1 MKKYIFT
8 SSLFF
13 LFLSSYCQEKN
24 EIQNFKRNELKINA
38 PFLVAGALEIDYEK
52 LLNDESGV
60 GVIGFLGLDN
70 GITKKFS
77 IAPYYRF
84 YFGKKPAAGFFVDGF
99 GMFNVSKPEAYTMYS
114 YYDTTTGS
122 YVYTTTP
129 ETTITDFAL
138 GFSIGAKWLTRRG
151 FIFELKSGIGRN
163 LFNKK
168 SAFYDNEIVF
178 NGGLNIGYRF

>member
-8 SSLFF
+8 AF
-13 LFLSSYCQEKN
+13 LFLLFMSSYSQEKN

-38 PFLVAGALEIDYEK
+38 PFLVAGALEVDYEK

-70 GITKKFS
+70 GIDKKFS
-77 IAPYYRF
+77 ITPYYRF

-99 GMFNVSKPEAYTMYS
+99 GMLNVSKPES
-114 YYDTTTGS
+114 YAIYFYDSTTGN
-122 YVYTTTP
+122 YLYTKTP
-129 ETTITDFAL
+129 EKTITDFAL
-138 GFSIGAKWLTRRG
+138 GFSIGAKWLTKRG

-168 SAFYDNEIVF
+168 SAFYNNEIVF

>member
-8 SSLFF
+8 AL
-13 LFLSSYCQEKN
+13 LFLLFISSYCQEKK

-38 PFLVAGALEIDYEK
+38 PYLVAGALEVDYEK
-52 LLNDESGV
+52 LLNEESGV
-60 GVIGFLGLDN
+60 GVSVFLGLDN
-70 GITKKFS
+70 TIDKKFS
-77 IAPYYRF
+77 VAPYYRF

-99 GMFNVSKPEAYTMYS
+99 GMFNISKPK
-114 YYDTTTGS
+114 YYLVTFYDPATGS
-122 YVYTTTP
+122 YYAESSP

-138 GFSIGAKWLTRRG
+138 GFSIGAKWITKRG

-163 LFNKK
+163 LFDKK
-168 SAFYDNEIVF
+168 NDFYNNEIVF

>member
-8 SSLFF
+8 AF
-13 LFLSSYCQEKN
+13 LFLLFISSYCQEKK

-60 GVIGFLGLDN
+60 GVSVFLGLDN
-70 GITKKFS
+70 EIDKKFS
-77 IAPYYRF
+77 VAPYYRF

-99 GMFNVSKPEAYTMYS
+99 GMFNISKPEPYLYS
-114 YYDTTTGS
+114 YYDPALGYYNYKS
-122 YVYTTTP
+122 AP

-138 GFSIGAKWLTRRG
+138 GFSIGAKWITKRG
-151 FIFELKSGIGRN
+151 FTFELKSGIGRN
-163 LFNKK
+163 LFDKK
-168 SAFYDNEIVF
+168 NDFYNNEIVF